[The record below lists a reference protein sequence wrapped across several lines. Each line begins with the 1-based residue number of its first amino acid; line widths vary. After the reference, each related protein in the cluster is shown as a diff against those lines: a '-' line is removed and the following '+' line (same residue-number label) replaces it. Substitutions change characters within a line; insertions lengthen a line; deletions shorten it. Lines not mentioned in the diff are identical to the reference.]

1 MTASLENNWDR
12 ERVSKILE
20 EKMEKYLSHDG
31 GLPEAIES
39 IVVLL
44 SSARAEAVGWTWSEA
59 CSQYSKGLDPRRF
72 NVPMLVLKANAD
84 LNPPRD

>member
-20 EKMEKYLSHDG
+20 EKMEKYLRHDG
-31 GLPEAIES
+31 GLPEAIE
-39 IVVLL
+39 IMVGLL
-44 SSARAEAVGWTWSEA
+44 DSVRVETIGWTWSEA
-59 CSQYSKGLDPRRF
+59 CSQCARGLDPRRYEM
-72 NVPMLVLKANAD
+72 PRLVLKANAD